1 MAKRLLLTLW
11 AVCTL
16 TAAHALTLEEC
27 LRLARDNYP
36 AIRQYGLVEAAK
48 EYDTDNAGKAWLPA
62 VSVQAGAYAFTDIL
76 KQNSAASRAGVDIDN
91 HLAAAAVTVRQT
103 VYDGGRTA
111 AGKRAAAAKWEA
123 EARQTDTDMYA
134 VKARVQEI
142 YFGILLIDEQT
153 RLNDI
158 LQADL
163 ATVAKNVEDMM
174 RGGVA
179 NQSDLDALNAELLS
193 AAQQREAYEAT
204 RAAYLKMLGMFVGR
218 VLDSATVIER
228 PSMPAAS
235 RGTESLRPEMAYFA
249 SQDAILDARRRQL
262 DANLRP
268 TLGFM
273 GMGTLHT
280 KLSGMLNKGLVAGG
294 LTLSWDI
301 GALYT
306 RKNDLR
312 KLETLRQ
319 QNDARRQTFVFQNHL
334 SQEEADGSVA
344 ALRKQLAGDDGIVS
358 LRESIRA
365 AAAKKVAAG
374 TESANELARDIN
386 AVNRARVQRA
396 AHEIQLLKALYNL
409 RYLKGEL

>member
-36 AIRQYGLVEAAK
+36 ATRQYGLVEAAK

-76 KQNSAASRAGVDIDN
+76 KQNSATSRAGVDIDN

>member
-91 HLAAAAVTVRQT
+91 RLAAAAVTVRQT

-163 ATVAKNVEDMM
+163 ATAAKNVEDMM

-204 RAAYLKMLGMFVGR
+204 RAAYLKMLGTFVGH
-218 VLDSATVIER
+218 VLDSATVIEK
-228 PSMPAAS
+228 PAMPAA
-235 RGTESLRPEMAYFA
+235 GHGAELLRSEMAYFA

-268 TLGFM
+268 TLTLM

-319 QNDARRQTFVFQNHL
+319 QNDARRQTFAFQNRL
-334 SQEEADGSVA
+334 SQEETNGSVA